1 MQISKDSLFS
11 EFLTIKGHLY
21 ETYDPENLELYQKYF
36 WRLRTYDFIRPN
48 STFLNYSPWSDI
60 WSFEV
65 LWATKTKVKLISP
78 LGIET
83 KSLDLILSWNQLDY
97 ADKYRVQLSLDST
110 FQTLNLDTITSVHG
124 ISNAKFLTINEKY
137 FWRVKA
143 LNSTDS
149 TIWSDIGYFNSMVVN
164 SVDMNISSE
173 YFIHP
178 NPASE
183 YIEIAVDINP
193 TVNRRVDESSD
204 IKIYSILGES
214 VFTTPSLPSTGSGS
228 DMMRIDVSHLTT
240 GVYYLRIGNQTQ
252 MFVKR

>member
-1 MQISKDSLFS
+1 
-11 EFLTIKGHLY
+11 
-21 ETYDPENLELYQKYF
+21 
-36 WRLRTYDFIRPN
+36 
-48 STFLNYSPWSDI
+48 
-60 WSFEV
+60 
-65 LWATKTKVKLISP
+65 
-78 LGIET
+78 
-83 KSLDLILSWNQLDY
+83 
-97 ADKYRVQLSLDST
+97 
-110 FQTLNLDTITSVHG
+110 
-124 ISNAKFLTINEKY
+124 
-137 FWRVKA
+137 
-143 LNSTDS
+143 
-149 TIWSDIGYFNSMVVN
+149 
-164 SVDMNISSE
+164 MNISSE